1 MKTQTNVKKVHPV
14 EGDSR
19 EDTGDFAAKKVAV
32 DGHMIAVTQN
42 RKCQRDVIAAAWM
55 GNVRQKVLQS
65 GIEERGPSGH
75 GSDVVPLL

>member
-1 MKTQTNVKKVHPV
+1 MHPV

-32 DGHMIAVTQN
+32 DGHMLAANHI
-42 RKCQRDVIAAAWM
+42 RKCQMDVTAAAWM
-55 GNVRQKVLQS
+55 GNVRQKVSQS